1 MKNKDNNSKGNRSK
15 NNDTY
20 KWYKLF
26 FSKYTFWGVI
36 AILISIIVSIVTP
49 IEECWKK
56 SYSLL
61 LVHFYKRWG

>member
-26 FSKYTFWGVI
+26 FSKYTF
-36 AILISIIVSIVTP
+36 
-49 IEECWKK
+49 
-56 SYSLL
+56 
-61 LVHFYKRWG
+61 